1 MAMNELIIR
10 ALCDVR
16 PETAANGAVLFSQ
29 TTDNQNSVFSA
40 AKLILE
46 DKLAEKILVV
56 KSGPVSGYPGF
67 STWRSELG
75 KLGIQSNRI
84 VGVELRK
91 NNSLNTLIESEAI
104 INYAAQKEYH
114 SLYVV
119 SSPFHQLRAFM
130 TLVTV
135 ALRYYPDLRI
145 FSYTGIPLPWLDR
158 VVHSQGTLSGIRKD
172 LIKAEFD
179 RIEKY
184 QQKGDLASEREIIE
198 YLNRRDG
205 DLNS

>member
-16 PETAANGAVLFSQ
+16 PETAVNGAVLFSQ

-40 AKLILE
+40 AKDILAG
-46 DKLAEKILVV
+46 KLAEKILFV
-56 KSGPVSGYPGF
+56 KSAPVSGYPGF
-67 STWRSELG
+67 SVWRSELS
-75 KLGIQSNRI
+75 KIGIQSNKI
-84 VGVELRK
+84 VGVELMK
-91 NNSLNTLIESEAI
+91 INSLNTLIESEAI
-104 INYAAQKEYH
+104 INYAVQKGYH

-135 ALRYYPDLRI
+135 TLRYFHDLLI
-145 FSYTGIPLPWLDR
+145 FSYTGITLPWLDK
-158 VVHSQGTLSGIRKD
+158 VVHSQGTLSGTRKD

-179 RIEKY
+179 RIDKY
-184 QQKGDLASEREIIE
+184 QRKGDLASEREIIE
-198 YLNRRDG
+198 YLNRRDRG
-205 DLNS
+205 FN